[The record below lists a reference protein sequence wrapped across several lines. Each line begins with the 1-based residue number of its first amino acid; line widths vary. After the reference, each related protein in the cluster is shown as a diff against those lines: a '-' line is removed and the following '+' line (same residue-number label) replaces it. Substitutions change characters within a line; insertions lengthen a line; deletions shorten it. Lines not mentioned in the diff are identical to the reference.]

1 MQRFA
6 TSEVFRTEHLP
17 NFRLAFPAGQVFLVQ
32 FHKTHR
38 ARDRLFLRFQFKL
51 RVATDNLLGLRER
64 PVDYRYLPIGKPDT
78 GSQRAW
84 AKSAAANHSVTGLF
98 AELVYLVHQRLRRM
112 PRLLARFND
121 HHEFHLH
128 ISFHLVERLVARLGL
143 IGKPSPCLPL
153 VTRNRY
159 VAIAMLPPGYQR
171 TPRLVSGSRVRA
183 GFITLAK
190 LTFTITDPL
199 AEVLRQLNGL
209 LLGFRP

>member
-17 NFRLAFPAGQVFLVQ
+17 NFRLAFPARPVLLVSS
-32 FHKTHR
+32 HKRHR
-38 ARDRLFLRFQFKL
+38 PSARLFLRFQFKL
-51 RVATDNLLGLRER
+51 RVATDNPLGRRER

-78 GSQRAW
+78 GPQRAW
-84 AKSAAANHSVTGLF
+84 AKCAAANHSVTGLF

-159 VAIAMLPPGYQR
+159 VAIAMLPPAYQR

-183 GFITLAK
+183 GFINLAK
-190 LTFTITDPL
+190 LTFPITHHLHELLP
-199 AEVLRQLNGL
+199 QLNVL